1 MTWEAAQDEPMSNTV
16 VLACRYIEEHQNL
29 IGSSFQAENETA
41 RAAAIAK
48 TEAE

>member
-16 VLACRYIEEHQNL
+16 VLACRYIEEHQDM
-29 IGSSFQAENETA
+29 IGESFRAENEAT

-48 TEAE
+48 AEAE